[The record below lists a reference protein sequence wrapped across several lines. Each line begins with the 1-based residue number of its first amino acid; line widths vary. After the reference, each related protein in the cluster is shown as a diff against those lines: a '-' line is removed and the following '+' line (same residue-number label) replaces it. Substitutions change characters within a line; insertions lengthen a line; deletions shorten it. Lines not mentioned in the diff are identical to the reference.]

1 MGANLP
7 AAARVHD
14 GHLRLVGADAIQ
26 ELTLVR
32 RACPCL
38 DVGWRGFLGY
48 ALGVERAIRLAIEL
62 LDFFD
67 QSTCSAFWGGQSAW
81 P

>member
-14 GHLRLVGADAIQ
+14 GHLGLVGADAIQ

-32 RACPCL
+32 RACPSL
-38 DVGWRGFLGY
+38 GVGWRGFLGH
-48 ALGVERAIRLAIEL
+48 ALGMGCAIRFAIKL

-67 QSTCSAFWGGQSAW
+67 QSTCPAIWGGQSAGS
-81 P
+81 

>member
-14 GHLRLVGADAIQ
+14 GHLGLVCADAIQ

-32 RACPCL
+32 RTCPSL
-38 DVGWRGFLGY
+38 GVGWRGFLGH
-48 ALGVERAIRLAIEL
+48 ALVVERAIRFAIKL
-62 LDFFD
+62 LDFFG
-67 QSTCSAFWGGQSAW
+67 QSTCTAVGGGQSAGS
-81 P
+81 